1 MASAGEAATTAR
13 PGRFLGPLRG
23 YDAGVDSAPT
33 QFRIQAAV
41 LDLGAAIHDH
51 GQTRCL
57 STRGGVKLSLKSPT
71 QNAGSPGLALSQE
84 GLERRATMSRGN
96 GRPGFE
102 KGFTAAAARRRQPV
116 LAILSLTH
124 MADNLCKKI
133 GLGYLPEEPSRY
145 DPRVIKKL
153 KLVDGNVPVLR
164 EALAEDNLEEVKNM
178 VDQCM

>member
-1 MASAGEAATTAR
+1 MTTSGSAYGTGQESGLIVQQEGKPQR
-13 PGRFLGPLRG
+13 ELPKFLNLMLNYQYGLTITVIQEL
-23 YDAGVDSAPT
+23 D
-33 QFRIQAAV
+33 QAAE
-41 LDLGAAIHDH
+41 LL
-51 GQTRCL
+51 L
-57 STRGGVKLSLKSPT
+57 
-71 QNAGSPGLALSQE
+71 QE
-84 GLERRATMSRGN
+84 G
-96 GRPGFE
+96 
-102 KGFTAAAARRRQPV
+102 TAARCVFVVQNNPLSNERTLDSLGHNGVLLLYFSVAAKRDRTAARRRRPV

-178 VDQCM
+178 VDQCL